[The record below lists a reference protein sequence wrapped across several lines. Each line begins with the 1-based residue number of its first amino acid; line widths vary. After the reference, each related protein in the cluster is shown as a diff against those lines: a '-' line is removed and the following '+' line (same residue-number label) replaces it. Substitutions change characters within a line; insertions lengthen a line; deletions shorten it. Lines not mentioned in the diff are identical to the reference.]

1 MRKILFNTSVLG
13 AIFGGIAAL
22 RETIRGPRDWR
33 IILMW
38 LGWAI
43 SVALAVGAH
52 HVRGNDVAARRHMH
66 GKVVG
71 PTGHA

>member
-43 SVALAVGAH
+43 SVALAVGA
-52 HVRGNDVAARRHMH
+52 VSRANQEAEQSRLEDADDDF
-66 GKVVG
+66 
-71 PTGHA
+71 